1 MNAIQFI
8 QSALFELNRS
18 FVVEVEPLTPDQML
32 YRPTPEANSISFL
45 LWHFPRVEDNIFHR
59 VSTIDGTSP
68 IWESERWY
76 ERFGLK
82 ESDTGAGFTPDQ
94 VAGFKPDKE
103 MLATY
108 VEAVRLAVQEGLSS
122 MTDDDLDRPLNPD
135 NPRLTVGRQI
145 QSVIVGHGFFHLG
158 EIRFLKGL
166 QGMPFPR

>member
-18 FVVEVEPLTPDQML
+18 FIVEVEPLTPEQML

-45 LWHFPRVEDNIFHR
+45 LWHFPRIEDSVFHR
-59 VSTIDGTSP
+59 VRVMGGTPP
-68 IWESERWY
+68 IWESQRWF
-76 ERFGLK
+76 ERFGVK

-94 VAGFKPDKE
+94 VAEFKPDKE
-103 MLATY
+103 LMTPY
-108 VEAVRLAVQEGLSS
+108 VEAVRLAVQDGLSN

-145 QSVIVGHGFFHLG
+145 QSVIIGHGFFHLG
-158 EIRFLKGL
+158 EVRFLKGL

>member
-8 QSALFELNRS
+8 QSTLFELNRS
-18 FVVEVEPLTPDQML
+18 LVLEVEPLTTEQML

-45 LWHFPRVEDNIFHR
+45 LWHFSRSEDGTFHR
-59 VSTIDGTSP
+59 ISTIDGTP
-68 IWESERWY
+68 TVWERDGWY
-76 ERFGLK
+76 ERFGLE
-82 ESDTGAGFTPDQ
+82 ESRSGSGFTPDQ
-94 VAGFKPDKE
+94 VAALKPDKDS
-103 MLATY
+103 LVAY
-108 VEAVRLAVQEGLSS
+108 VESIRQSVNDGLSI

-145 QSVIVGHGFFHLG
+145 QSIVVGHGFFHLG